1 MTTFAN
7 IQTQLPGPKAKA
19 LLDRRHEIVPD
30 AITYGVPT
38 FVESAKG
45 ALLIDVDGNQFIDF
59 AGGIGTMNI
68 GHCHEDIVAALHDQ
82 VDRYIHTGFNVMMYD
97 PDIAVAEKLAKP
109 ASGSFADKTLFLRS
123 RGASRGQ

>member
-1 MTTFAN
+1 MNRTEGGLLMTTFAN

-45 ALLIDVDGNQFIDF
+45 AFRKEVDGNQFTDF
-59 AGGIGTMNI
+59 AARMGTMNM
-68 GHCHEDIVAALHDQ
+68 GHCQREVVGLLRDQ
-82 VDRYIHTGFNVMMYD
+82 WVREIHTGF
-97 PDIAVAEKLAKP
+97 
-109 ASGSFADKTLFLRS
+109 
-123 RGASRGQ
+123 